1 MRTNIPVLR
10 YWVMA
15 AALLLA
21 ELPAA
26 SFAQSQTATALV
38 SPGVFDTIAVYSS
51 DVRPFYKWTG
61 VLNRFHDEI
70 KSATKPCPEGAWTA
84 CEPDEWRQLIGAL
97 KNLDLRGKVELVNA
111 AINRHPYVR
120 SIDNWAQVNYWET
133 PFEFLHVNGQCQDY
147 AITKY
152 LLLRAAGVPDDLLRV
167 VVLRD
172 MNLQLDHAVLVVDM
186 EGEQLLLDNQIN
198 VVVPASAVKH
208 YRPYYAINE
217 SGWWRLMPQR
227 PANNTVVASSSTDSN

>member
-1 MRTNIPVLR
+1 MRTKIPVLK

-21 ELPAA
+21 ALPAT
-26 SFAQSQTATALV
+26 SFAQSQAATALI
-38 SPGVFDTIAVYSS
+38 SPGVFNTTAVYSS
-51 DVRPFYKWTG
+51 DIKPFYKWTAM
-61 VLNRFHDEI
+61 LDRFHDEI
-70 KSATKPCPEGAWTA
+70 RVATKPCQAGVWTN
-84 CEPDEWRQLIGAL
+84 CEPDEWRHLVEAL

-152 LLLRAAGVPDDLLRV
+152 LLLRAAGVPDGLLRV

-172 MNLQLDHAVLVVDM
+172 MNLQLDHAVLVVDV
-186 EGEQLLLDNQIN
+186 EAEQLLLDNQIN
-198 VVVPASAVKH
+198 VVVPASVVKH
-208 YRPYYAINE
+208 YRPDYAINE
-217 SGWWRLMPQR
+217 SGWWRLMPQY
-227 PANNTVVASSSTDSN
+227 PLNTTIASNTESP